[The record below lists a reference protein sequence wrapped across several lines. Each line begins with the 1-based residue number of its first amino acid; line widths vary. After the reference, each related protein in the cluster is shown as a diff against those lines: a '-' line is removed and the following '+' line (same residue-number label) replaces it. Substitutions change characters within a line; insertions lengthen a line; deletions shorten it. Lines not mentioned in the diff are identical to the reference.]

1 MKRPLDTLF
10 GRMALMT
17 TVVLLAMQLGWVLLF
32 AWQRPHHDMDGFG
45 RGMLLAL
52 RVANAQ
58 QQESAEML
66 PTKRID
72 KSIEPQPAND
82 LSAMVP
88 VRRVPVWNLP
98 PGLHLH
104 PPQHGPFIRLAHDL
118 RANLPP
124 GTEFAIDDKRPQQFW
139 VRFPDSASWLVLPV
153 DMPPPPRFALEAF
166 SILAA
171 ALILSFLAAWQ
182 IQRPLASVVQA
193 ARRFGTGERIAPL
206 AGAGPR
212 ELRELCASFNDM
224 MRCVNEADD
233 DQVVMLTGVAH
244 DLKTPLTRL
253 KLRASMMTDA
263 SEREDTLRDVD
274 SLTHIVQQF
283 LEYARREPDGDK
295 RVEVDTFLRNEFGN
309 VDDVERGT
317 ASDNRTLF
325 ALDLRA
331 GPQFTLPRTMLD
343 RLVTNLVENA
353 LEYGAPPVSI
363 TTSMEDGAWLI
374 RVRDHGAGIAPDRIA
389 AAMSPFVR
397 LNPARSGEGH
407 CGLGLAIVARLA
419 RDNGGQCIVEN
430 HPEGGLQVQIAIP
443 VSRN

>member
-1 MKRPLDTLF
+1 MKRLPDTLF
-10 GRMALMT
+10 GRMALMS
-17 TVVLLAMQLGWVLLF
+17 TVVLLAMQLGWLLLF

-52 RVANAQ
+52 RVANEQ

-66 PTKRID
+66 PTKHLG
-72 KSIEPQPAND
+72 KSIEPQPAGD

-104 PPQHGPFIRLAHDL
+104 PPQHGPFIHLARDL
-118 RANLPP
+118 RANLPA
-124 GTEFAIDDKRPQQFW
+124 GTEIAIDDMRPLQFW

-182 IQRPLASVVQA
+182 IQRPLASVVQG

-212 ELRELCASFNDM
+212 ELRALCASFNDM

-253 KLRASMMTDA
+253 KLRASMMTDV
-263 SEREDTLRDVD
+263 SEREDMLRDID

-283 LEYARREPDGDK
+283 LEYARREPDGGK
-295 RVEVDTFLRNEFGN
+295 RVEVDAFLSGEFGD
-309 VDDVERGT
+309 VDDVE
-317 ASDNRTLF
+317 SDNRPLF
-325 ALDLRA
+325 VLDLRA
-331 GPQFTLPRTMLD
+331 GPQFMLPRTVLD
-343 RLVTNLVENA
+343 RLLTNLVENA
-353 LEYGAPPVSI
+353 LEYGVPPVSI
-363 TTSMEDGAWLI
+363 ATSMEDGNGLI
-374 RVRDHGAGIAPDRIA
+374 RVRDRGAGIAPDRIA

-443 VSRN
+443 ASRN